1 MRFFLVEFTSAFDA
15 PKNPCGMRYFTS
27 YGAARRYCNE
37 LIRSSLQSWKEQYN
51 ISKLSEIRWIGESVK
66 ITAVE
71 TTPGITTKELLLRC
85 ANHSFQH
92 DPEKPW
98 FSDAYLIETWEPQTK
113 WIKVGEV
120 LDAQ

>member
-15 PKNPCGMRYFTS
+15 PTNSFGTRYFTS
-27 YGAARRYCNE
+27 YGSARRYCNE
-37 LIRSSLQSWKEQYN
+37 LIRSSLQSWKKQYN
-51 ISKLSEIRWIGESVK
+51 ISKLSEIRWIGEWVK

-71 TTPGITTKELLLRC
+71 TTSGITTKELLLRC
-85 ANHSFQH
+85 ANHGIEDETES
-92 DPEKPW
+92 W
-98 FSDAYLIETWEPQTK
+98 ISSSYLIETWEPQTK

>member
-15 PKNPCGMRYFTS
+15 PTNSCGTIYFTS
-27 YGAARRYCNE
+27 YGSARRYCNE

-51 ISKLSEIRWIGESVK
+51 ISKLSDIRWVGEHVK
-66 ITAVE
+66 ITAVD
-71 TTPGITTKELLLRC
+71 TTPGITTKELVLRC
-85 ANHSFQH
+85 ANHSFQY

-120 LDAQ
+120 L